1 MLNEGIQF
9 IDKFTIDNRLS
20 DKLKILNLSDEK
32 MDFILDVLIRFLQT
46 NYVYDQKATKEK
58 IDKALQEV
66 ESITTSIKKNQI
78 LIQKNDVFTVE
89 NQELLTEL
97 GIYGLRFDYFKFL
110 GLFVINILLFFLLE
124 RFVYYF
130 NFRIY
135 SNKKYFVLTFCVSFL
150 VIILAFI
157 LTKVD
162 FYTKFESLKYF
173 IPIPILSMI
182 LSTLVTPN
190 ISMITGAVN
199 ALLISFMYG
208 NDLDLFVYLFLSNC
222 IATFSSYKKYRR
234 SELIYS
240 GYIIGVFNVL
250 IVVSLLF
257 FKGAIGLNVFFTT
270 MMIAFFNG
278 VISSMITLAIL
289 PYLETVFTITTNQS
303 LLEICNL
310 NHPLLKQLMLKA
322 PGTYQHS
329 LMVAN
334 LSEAAAESI
343 NADTVLCRVGAY
355 FHDIGKMK
363 RPIFFVE
370 NQFSIENPH
379 KSLTPRMS
387 KRIIA
392 SHVKDGID
400 LAQKYRL
407 PQILQSFITEHH
419 GTSLVSFFYTQA
431 MQVEDQKLSQTIID
445 EFRYSGPRPSLKETG
460 IVSLADSVE
469 AAVRSMDR
477 PTISKIEVLIEK
489 IFNDKLSD
497 NQLENCPLSMSEITT
512 IKITFLKIFRGIY
525 HTRVDYQDEIKQ
537 FSSIEKSK

>member
-1 MLNEGIQF
+1 
-9 IDKFTIDNRLS
+9 
-20 DKLKILNLSDEK
+20 
-32 MDFILDVLIRFLQT
+32 
-46 NYVYDQKATKEK
+46 
-58 IDKALQEV
+58 
-66 ESITTSIKKNQI
+66 
-78 LIQKNDVFTVE
+78 
-89 NQELLTEL
+89 
-97 GIYGLRFDYFKFL
+97 
-110 GLFVINILLFFLLE
+110 
-124 RFVYYF
+124 
-130 NFRIY
+130 
-135 SNKKYFVLTFCVSFL
+135 
-150 VIILAFI
+150 
-157 LTKVD
+157 
-162 FYTKFESLKYF
+162 
-173 IPIPILSMI
+173 MI